1 MLRGPSDGSQLLL
14 GTGEAL
20 PEGSV
25 FWELWLCVDYLSG
38 DAGAGTSACPQDLVL
53 VPGHRSDLL
62 DSHGP
67 FVPHYPRANRSSP
80 VC

>member
-1 MLRGPSDGSQLLL
+1 MLRGPSDGWQLLL
-14 GTGEAL
+14 GYGEAL
-20 PEGSV
+20 LEGTV
-25 FWELWLCVDYLSG
+25 FWELWLCVDYLRG

-67 FVPHYPRANRSSP
+67 FVPPCP
-80 VC
+80 